1 MSAKRRRWFRPCLE
15 ALEDRCVP
23 TTFTVSNLKDDGSAG
38 SLRGAIDKANDLVHH
53 PGLDSIVFKPGLE
66 GTIPL
71 NGTEID
77 IRDNLSLLGPGAAK
91 VAVDARDLSRI
102 FGLGPGNPNVLI
114 QGLELRN
121 CYATNGAAISASGNL
136 TLVKTVISGNTTTG
150 DGGAVAAYAA
160 LTIRQSI
167 ISGNTAASTGGGVYF
182 AGTTLTVKP

>member
-1 MSAKRRRWFRPCLE
+1 
-15 ALEDRCVP
+15 
-23 TTFTVSNLKDDGSAG
+23 
-38 SLRGAIDKANDLVHH
+38 
-53 PGLDSIVFKPGLE
+53 
-66 GTIPL
+66 
-71 NGTEID
+71 
-77 IRDNLSLLGPGAAK
+77 LGPGAAK

-167 ISGNTAASTGGGVYF
+167 ISGNSAGDDGGGVYF
-182 AGTTLTVKP
+182 AGTTLTVVKSTISGNTASGDPTSCGGGLYLKGGTATIRSSVI